1 MTLKV
6 RKIWGVIMEDDFKK
20 LTDIIEENNLF
31 PQTAVY
37 LVGIKIALEE
47 KEKLEQALDL
57 ACEVLDIADGILFDL
72 YDRYLDTYYDTKD
85 KHEWKNYLL
94 ESVEDNE

>member
-1 MTLKV
+1 M
-6 RKIWGVIMEDDFKK
+6 IDSFNK
-20 LTDIIEENNLF
+20 LADICIKNKLGAE
-31 PQTAVY
+31 TVDY
-37 LVGIKIALEE
+37 LVDIKKALEE

-94 ESVEDNE
+94 ESVKEYE